1 MTVPSV
7 SMLVPADLRKPA
19 GRSTI
24 FGVVVSLSV
33 VGLAQAATVSF
44 IDTGPYLLD
53 GSGRGDVVEHRAKGG
68 GGGEGAGG
76 AGTASSWGGAGC
88 EVVNG
93 YAVSPGE
100 IMSLKW
106 WRRWF

>member
-7 SMLVPADLRKPA
+7 LMLLADLR
-19 GRSTI
+19 GLRRLTI

-44 IDTGPYLLD
+44 TTPGHTFWTVPAGVTSLNI
-53 GSGRGDVVEHRAKGG
+53 VAKGG

-88 EVVNG
+88 EVIVNG

-100 IMSLKW
+100 IMSL
-106 WRRWF
+106 FVGGAGF